1 MLDDATLSA
10 ELTRVTAGCEQ
21 VEPGV
26 LRAVIQSEPVPF
38 RLFVRR
44 AGGYVRLE
52 VTPFLQSPDD
62 PAQRAA
68 LYRELLIRTRTLME
82 ARFAVGDDGEPV
94 LEALVD
100 EKSPVDSLHAALD
113 ALVAAMQ
120 THYPVLN
127 ARYRK

>member
-1 MLDDATLSA
+1 MISGNFESAPAAT
-10 ELTRVTAGCEQ
+10 RPTA
-21 VEPGV
+21 PGD
-26 LRAVIQSEPVPF
+26 AVIQAEPVPF

-52 VTPFLQSPDD
+52 VTPFLHSPDD

-68 LYRELLIRTRTLME
+68 LHRELLIRTRTLME

-100 EKSPVDSLHAALD
+100 EGAPTEALHAALD

-127 ARYRK
+127 ARYPK